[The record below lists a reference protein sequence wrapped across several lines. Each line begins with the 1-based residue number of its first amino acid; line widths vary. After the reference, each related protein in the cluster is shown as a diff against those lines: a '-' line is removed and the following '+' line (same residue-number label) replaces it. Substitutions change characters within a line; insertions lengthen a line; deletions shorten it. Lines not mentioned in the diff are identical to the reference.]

1 MPGIPDG
8 TIDEVRAASDLV
20 DVVSDR
26 VRLKKQGRRFVGL
39 CPFHNEKSPSFSV
52 DADQNLYYCF
62 GCRRGG
68 DVFKF
73 VEEIEGVGFLDAV
86 RLLADRAGIE
96 VTEEGAGPE
105 ADRKGTL
112 HAALRFAAGFYFDQ
126 LKGEAGQRG
135 MAYLKNRGFTKEAVI
150 AFGIG
155 VAPDAWDA
163 LTTAATEAGFKPDVL
178 EDVGLAKARQGGGGH
193 YDVFRDRLM
202 FPILSPIGKVL
213 GFGGRILPDTTT
225 GSDDY
230 QPAKYVNSPET
241 EIYHKSR
248 VLYGMKQAKRAIRTE
263 REAIVVEGY
272 ADVVSLWQAGVRNAV
287 AASGTALTRD
297 QMDLLGRLD
306 VQRVILLF
314 DADAAGQGAARK
326 GIDVALDAGIAPYV
340 VVLPE
345 GADPD
350 SFVRQFGADAF
361 RRYLADE
368 RLDFVGF
375 LVQRARASGALAS
388 PEGKSAAIREMLGT
402 IRRLTDSIQAGEYLR
417 KASEALGVYETDLR
431 RQFDGVKPPPPPR
444 RFEEPPPEV
453 ADALYASEPAVVV
466 VRPEEVLLLRLML
479 AHKEPMVEHVLTRM
493 GLDEFSP
500 GAAREAVQA
509 LIDQFTA
516 GAIDPAPFVRGD
528 YGEAARTLVTE
539 SIVEK
544 HSLSDNWTSKVGVAV
559 PDRDGEPFAAAT
571 SAMRL
576 LKLDRVQE
584 AVEAAMRE
592 MQVRS
597 RAGEEITDLQGH
609 VNELNELR
617 RQIERGEF
625 MEWTPE

>member
-1 MPGIPDG
+1 MPAIPDA

-39 CPFHNEKSPSFSV
+39 CPFHNEKTPSFSV

-96 VTEEGAGPE
+96 IREENAGPE

-112 HAALRFAAGFYFDQ
+112 LAALRFAAEFYFRQ
-126 LKGEAGQRG
+126 LGAEAGARG
-135 MAYLKNRGFTKEAVI
+135 VAYLQERGFSRDAVQ

-178 EDVGLAKARQGGGGH
+178 EAVGLAKARQGGGGH

-213 GFGGRILPDTTT
+213 GFGGRILPDTAQ

-272 ADVVSLWQAGVRNAV
+272 ADVVSLWQAGVRNVV
-287 AASGTALTRD
+287 AASGTALTSD

-326 GIDVALDAGIAPYV
+326 GVDVALDADVAPYV
-340 VVLPE
+340 VVLPD
-345 GADPD
+345 GSDPD
-350 SFVRQFGADAF
+350 SFARQFGADAF

-368 RLDFVGF
+368 RLDFVEF
-375 LVQRARASGALAS
+375 LVQRAQASGALAT
-388 PEGKSAAIREMLGT
+388 PEGKSAAVREVLGT
-402 IRRLTDSIQAGEYLR
+402 IRRLRDSIQAGEYLR
-417 KASEALGVYETDLR
+417 KAAEALGVYESDLR
-431 RQFDGVKPPPPPR
+431 RQFDGTKAPPPPR

-453 ADALYASEPAVVV
+453 AGAVPVPEPAVVM

-493 GLDEFSP
+493 GLDEFTP
-500 GAAREAVQA
+500 GAAQDVVRALIEQFNAEAV
-509 LIDQFTA
+509 DPDPFT
-516 GAIDPAPFVRGD
+516 RGD
-528 YGEAARTLVTE
+528 YGEAVRQLVTE
-539 SIVEK
+539 SVMER

-584 AVEAAMRE
+584 AMEVAKRE
-592 MQVRS
+592 MQQREREGRDIS
-597 RAGEEITDLQGH
+597 DLQVH
-609 VNELNELR
+609 VNGLNDLR

-625 MEWTPE
+625 MEWDA

>member
-1 MPGIPDG
+1 MPGIPDP

-39 CPFHNEKSPSFSV
+39 CPFHNEKTPSFSV

-96 VTEEGAGPE
+96 VHEGEAGPE

-112 HAALRFAAGFYFDQ
+112 LAALRFAAEFYFRQ
-126 LKGEAGQRG
+126 LGTEAGARG
-135 MAYLKNRGFTKEAVI
+135 VAYLQAREFSREAVQ

-155 VAPDAWDA
+155 VAPGGWDA

-178 EDVGLAKARQGGGGH
+178 EAVGLAKARQGGGGH

-241 EIYHKSR
+241 DIYHKGR

-272 ADVVSLWQAGVRNAV
+272 ADVVSLWQAGVRNVV
-287 AASGTALTRD
+287 AASGTALTPE

-306 VQRVILLF
+306 VQRVVLLF

-326 GIDVALDAGIAPYV
+326 GLDVALDAGIAPYV

-345 GADPD
+345 GSDPD
-350 SFVRQFGADAF
+350 SFARQFGADAF
-361 RRYLADE
+361 RAYLRDE
-368 RLDFVGF
+368 RLDFVEF
-375 LVQRARASGALAS
+375 LVHRAQASGALAS
-388 PEGKSAAIREMLGT
+388 PEGKSAAVREVLGT
-402 IRRLTDSIQAGEYLR
+402 IRRLRDSIQAGEYLR

-431 RQFDGVKPPPPPR
+431 RQFEGTKAPAPKR
-444 RFEEPPPEV
+444 RFEEPPPEMQ
-453 ADALYASEPAVVV
+453 DAGAMPEPAVVV
-466 VRPEEVLLLRLML
+466 VRPEEVMLFRLML
-479 AHKEPMVEHVLTRM
+479 GHGGPMVEHVLTRM

-500 GAAREAVQA
+500 GAAHDVVQA
-509 LIDQFTA
+509 LLDQFEA
-516 GAIDPAPFVRGD
+516 GAIDPAPFTRGD
-528 YGEAARTLVTE
+528 YGEAVRQLVTE
-539 SIVEK
+539 SVMEK

-559 PDRDGEPFAAAT
+559 PERDGEPFAAAT

-576 LKLDRVQE
+576 LKLDRVRE
-584 AVEAAMRE
+584 AIDVAKHE
-592 MQVRS
+592 MQARE
-597 RAGEEITDLQGH
+597 RDGDDITDLQVE
-609 VNELNELR
+609 VNGLNELR

-625 MEWTPE
+625 MEWAPE